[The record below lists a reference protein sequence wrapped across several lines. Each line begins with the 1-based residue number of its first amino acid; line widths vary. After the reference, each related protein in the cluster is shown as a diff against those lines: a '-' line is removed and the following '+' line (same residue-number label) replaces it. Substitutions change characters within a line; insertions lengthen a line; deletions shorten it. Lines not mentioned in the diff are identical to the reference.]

1 VREGGDNERPPI
13 LPAGFR
19 AVVFDMDGVLLDTEP
34 CWHRAETELLRRHGG
49 PTDFDPFATT
59 GWSMDATIEL
69 YAGWLRLEPA
79 DWPALQAELMEIVRD
94 EYTTSME
101 HRPGAREL
109 VDRLRGVVP
118 LAVASNTDHDL
129 VTFALA
135 STGLLDAFE
144 TVVTADQ
151 VDRGKPAP
159 DVYLE
164 ACRRLG
170 VAPSEAIA
178 LEDSESGVASAKA
191 AGMTVV
197 AIPQWAVV
205 DVSAADHV
213 IDSLEELLAP

>member
-1 VREGGDNERPPI
+1 MPPPARPPI
-13 LPAGFR
+13 LPAAFR

-34 CWHRAETELLRRHGG
+34 CWHRAEIELLRRHGG

-59 GWSMDATIEL
+59 GWSMAATLEL
-69 YAGWLRLEPA
+69 YGGWLKVGPEA
-79 DWPALQAELMEIVRD
+79 YPALEAELMAIVHD
-94 EYTTSME
+94 EYTSSME

-118 LAVASNTDHDL
+118 LAVASNTARDL
-129 VTFALA
+129 VVYALE
-135 STGLLDAFE
+135 STGLLDAFD
-144 TVVTADQ
+144 TVVSADE
-151 VDRGKPAP
+151 VVHGKPAP

-170 VAPSEAIA
+170 VPPSAAVA

-191 AGMTVV
+191 AGLTVV

-213 IDSLEELLAP
+213 IDSLEQLLA

>member
-1 VREGGDNERPPI
+1 
-13 LPAGFR
+13 
-19 AVVFDMDGVLLDTEP
+19 MDGVLLDTEP
-34 CWHRAETELLRRHGG
+34 AWHRAETELLRRHGG
-49 PTDFDPFATT
+49 PTEFDPFATT
-59 GWSMDATIEL
+59 GWSMEATIEL
-69 YAGWLRLEPA
+69 YSGWLGVGRDAWPGLE
-79 DWPALQAELMEIVRD
+79 AELMDIVRE

-109 VDRLRGVVP
+109 VERLRGVVP
-118 LAVASNTDHDL
+118 LAVASNTANDL
-129 VTFALA
+129 VTFALEA
-135 STGLLDAFE
+135 TGLLDSFDA
-144 TVVTADQ
+144 VVTADQ
-151 VDRGKPAP
+151 VAHGKPAP

-164 ACRRLG
+164 ACRLLG

-213 IDSLEELLAP
+213 IDSLEQLLAT

>member
-1 VREGGDNERPPI
+1 MPEPGPPI

-34 CWHRAETELLRRHGG
+34 CWHRAEAELLRRHDG
-49 PTDFDPFATT
+49 PADFDPFATT
-59 GWSMDATIEL
+59 GWSMEATIHL
-69 YAGWLRLEPA
+69 YAGWLGVGPEA
-79 DWPALQAELMEIVRD
+79 FPALETELYEIVHD
-94 EYTTSME
+94 EYARSME

-118 LAVASNTDHDL
+118 LAVASNTIHDL
-129 VTFALA
+129 VVFALE

-151 VDRGKPAP
+151 VAAGKPAP

-178 LEDSESGVASAKA
+178 LEDSESGVIAAKA

-213 IDSLEELLAP
+213 IDSLEELIA

>member
-1 VREGGDNERPPI
+1 
-13 LPAGFR
+13 
-19 AVVFDMDGVLLDTEP
+19 VFDMDGVLLDTEP

-59 GWSMDATIEL
+59 GWSMEATLEL
-69 YAGWLRLEPA
+69 YTGWLGLGRE
-79 DWPALQAELMEIVRD
+79 DFPALEAELMEIVRD
-94 EYTTSME
+94 EYTRSME

-118 LAVASNTDHDL
+118 LAVASNTAHDL
-129 VTFALA
+129 VVFALET
-135 STGLLDAFE
+135 TGLLDAFDA
-144 TVVTADQ
+144 VVTADQ
-151 VDRGKPAP
+151 VAHGKPAP

-178 LEDSESGVASAKA
+178 LEDSESGIASAKA

-213 IDSLEELLAP
+213 IDSLEDLIP

>member
-1 VREGGDNERPPI
+1 
-13 LPAGFR
+13 
-19 AVVFDMDGVLLDTEP
+19 MDGVLLDTEP
-34 CWHRAETELLRRHGG
+34 CWHRAEVELLSRHGG
-49 PTDFDPFATT
+49 PPADFDPYATT
-59 GWSMDATIEL
+59 GWTMEATLEL
-69 YAGWLRLEPA
+69 YAGWLGVGPEA
-79 DWPALQAELMEIVRD
+79 MPALEAELNEIVRE
-94 EYTTSME
+94 EYARSME

-118 LAVASNTDHDL
+118 LAVASNTAHDI
-129 VTFALA
+129 VEFALR
-135 STGLLDAFE
+135 SSGLRDAFE

-151 VDRGKPAP
+151 VAAGKPAP

-170 VAPSEAIA
+170 VPPSAAIA
-178 LEDSESGVASAKA
+178 LEDSESGIIAAKA

-213 IDSLEELLAP
+213 IDSLEELIS

>member
-1 VREGGDNERPPI
+1 ME
-13 LPAGFR
+13 
-19 AVVFDMDGVLLDTEP
+19 
-34 CWHRAETELLRRHGG
+34 
-49 PTDFDPFATT
+49 ATL
-59 GWSMDATIEL
+59 EL
-69 YAGWLRLEPA
+69 YAGWLGVGPDA
-79 DWPALQAELMEIVRD
+79 FPALEAELYEIVRE
-94 EYTTSME
+94 EYANSMA

-118 LAVASNTDHDL
+118 LAVASNTIHDL
-129 VTFALA
+129 VVFALE

-151 VDRGKPAP
+151 VPAAKPAP

-170 VAPSEAIA
+170 VPPSEAIA
-178 LEDSESGVASAKA
+178 LEDSESGIVSAKA
-191 AGMTVV
+191 AGLTVV

-213 IDSLEELLAP
+213 IDSLEELIA

>member
-1 VREGGDNERPPI
+1 
-13 LPAGFR
+13 
-19 AVVFDMDGVLLDTEP
+19 MDGVLLDTEP
-34 CWHRAETELLRRHGG
+34 CWHRAELELLSRHGG
-49 PTDFDPFATT
+49 PPADFDPFATT
-59 GWSMDATIEL
+59 GWSMEATLEL
-69 YAGWLRLEPA
+69 YAGWLGVGPDA
-79 DWPALQAELMEIVRD
+79 FPALEAELYEIVRE
-94 EYTTSME
+94 EYANSMA

-118 LAVASNTDHDL
+118 LAVASNTIHDL
-129 VTFALA
+129 VVFALE

-151 VDRGKPAP
+151 VPAAKPAP

-170 VAPSEAIA
+170 VPPSEAIA
-178 LEDSESGVASAKA
+178 LEDSESGIVSAKA
-191 AGMTVV
+191 AGLTVV

-213 IDSLEELLAP
+213 IDSLEELIA

>member
-1 VREGGDNERPPI
+1 
-13 LPAGFR
+13 
-19 AVVFDMDGVLLDTEP
+19 MDGVLLDTEP
-34 CWHRAETELLRRHGG
+34 CWHRAEVELLRRRGG
-49 PTDFDPFATT
+49 PTDIDVYATT
-59 GWSMDATIEL
+59 GWSMAATLDL
-69 YAGWLRLEPA
+69 YGGWLGLGPESYGELE
-79 DWPALQAELMEIVRD
+79 AELMDIVRD

-118 LAVASNTDHDL
+118 LAVASNTARDL
-129 VTFALA
+129 VVFALE
-135 STGLLDAFE
+135 STGLLDAFDA
-144 TVVTADQ
+144 VVTADD
-151 VDRGKPAP
+151 VGHGKPAP

-170 VAPSEAIA
+170 VSPSEAVA

-191 AGMTVV
+191 AGLTVV

-213 IDSLEELLAP
+213 IDSLEELLA